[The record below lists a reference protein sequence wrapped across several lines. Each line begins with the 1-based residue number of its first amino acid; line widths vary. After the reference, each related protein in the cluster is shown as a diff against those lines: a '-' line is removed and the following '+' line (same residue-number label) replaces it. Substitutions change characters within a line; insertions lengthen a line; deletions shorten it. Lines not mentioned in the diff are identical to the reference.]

1 MSNFIQINH
10 KLYNTNS
17 IKRVNV
23 DVGVEANG
31 YMVEMSICLSFDLTF
46 GNTTSEKITLFR
58 VSMDFNKLYP
68 DKYEDIIVKTLKEL
82 TANYIYNEFS
92 KITNELRVVDNFL
105 SITYDTIKY
114 WGYPNFDIL
123 LELLNDSEFDMDVVS
138 PRALADNKELQTIVS
153 SRTVYVETTD
163 QLDKFA
169 SNLKNELISKIHET
183 MKNYEVNKEK
193 E

>member
-92 KITNELRVVDNFL
+92 KLTNELRVVDNFL

-114 WGYPNFDIL
+114 WRYPNFDIL
-123 LELLNDSEFDMDVVS
+123 LELLNDSEFDMNVVS

-183 MKNYEVNKEK
+183 MKNYEVNK
-193 E
+193 